1 MRRADETGAASQC
14 RVKPGRADGGLIQ
27 VLHRIELGHPT
38 LPAVKG
44 RIGGLDQFIMALIA
58 AELSVAGGDCAIRD
72 RGTLL

>member
-1 MRRADETGAASQC
+1 MKLEPHHSAESSRGAPMVAWL
-14 RVKPGRADGGLIQ
+14 K
-27 VLHRIELGHPT
+27 VLHRVELSRPT

-58 AELSVAGGDCAIRD
+58 TELSLAGGDCAIRD

>member
-1 MRRADETGAASQC
+1 LI
-14 RVKPGRADGGLIQ
+14 RVPY
-27 VLHRIELGHPT
+27 RIKLGHPT

-58 AELSVAGGDCAIRD
+58 TELPLAGGNCAIRD

>member
-1 MRRADETGAASQC
+1 
-14 RVKPGRADGGLIQ
+14 LIQ
-27 VLHRIELGHPT
+27 VPYRIELGHPT

-58 AELSVAGGDCAIRD
+58 TELPLAGGDCAIRD